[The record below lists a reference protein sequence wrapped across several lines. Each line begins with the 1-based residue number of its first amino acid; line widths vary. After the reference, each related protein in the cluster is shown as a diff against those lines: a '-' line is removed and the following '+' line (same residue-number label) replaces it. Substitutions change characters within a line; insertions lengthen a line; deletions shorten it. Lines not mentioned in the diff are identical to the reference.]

1 MNDVAKLR
9 IKSEKLKPLGG
20 ISLAM
25 EQFGSQPS
33 APSQAVSAPF
43 EASKRIVCGLQA
55 TRLEAP
61 SPSETD
67 INTQPL
73 PFNKIRSC
81 IMLHLIILLNKS
93 SLHPVHPDPSLLA
106 TRIPVHHRHFR
117 WGSRTPHKGRG
128 TQKTSPRIIVMTQ
141 GPVTRKEGGLLL
153 SRIALQYHRRRRA

>member
-1 MNDVAKLR
+1 MAKLR

-61 SPSETD
+61 PPG
-67 INTQPL
+67 N
-73 PFNKIRSC
+73 
-81 IMLHLIILLNKS
+81 
-93 SLHPVHPDPSLLA
+93 
-106 TRIPVHHRHFR
+106 RHQH
-117 WGSRTPHKGRG
+117 T
-128 TQKTSPRIIVMTQ
+128 TT
-141 GPVTRKEGGLLL
+141 
-153 SRIALQYHRRRRA
+153 AL